1 MAWQQFNP
9 RWQNADPVQTFV
21 EFSLRWLG
29 ERRYTLVVDPEMAR
43 WVEVM
48 RSTARAG
55 FINPA
60 FDPAHSRLSPK
71 NSFWIDIRS
80 GSSTIATS
88 AARLL
93 ITDDYME
100 MKRSLRL
107 WYEDPP
113 REYGSLTLAPTE
125 VPLISGRVGHEGGLW
140 VHPEF
145 RKQGLS
151 VILPHLNRALC
162 LRGWDVDWQTGIVH
176 RGIAEHG
183 LARHAY
189 GFPRLVQC
197 STGYFPVTQKVDPL
211 YLVYLSKAELL
222 AGIDLDA
229 VSQLLPNSDRQP
241 MHATIGVLKG

>member
-1 MAWQQFNP
+1 MARRQYNP
-9 RWQNADPVQTFV
+9 RWQNADPIQTFV
-21 EFSLRWLG
+21 EFSLRWLE
-29 ERRYTLVVDPEMAR
+29 ERRYSLVVEPEMAR

-48 RSTARAG
+48 RSTAKAG
-55 FINPA
+55 FVNPA
-60 FDPAHSRLSPK
+60 FDPAHSRLSPT

-80 GSSTIATS
+80 GSTTIATS

-93 ITDDYME
+93 VTDDYME

-107 WYEDPP
+107 WYENPP
-113 REYGSLTLAPTE
+113 MEYGNLTLTAVE

-140 VHPEF
+140 VHPEC

-162 LRGWDVDWQTGIVH
+162 LREWDVDWQTGIVH

-189 GFPRLVQC
+189 GFPRVVQC
-197 STGYFPVTQKVDPL
+197 STGYLPVTRKVDPL
-211 YLVYLSKAELL
+211 YLVYLSKAELI

-229 VSQLLPNSDRQP
+229 VAQLLPNRDRQP